1 MSTAPE
7 YLSPAS
13 GLPPAAAVAAASS
26 QRWVELSVL
35 LRELE
40 NNSGPDP
47 AAPVLGPAGDE
58 HLVRA
63 RLGVAAGLFT
73 ALQCKNALVAAHALR
88 VAVACSGWAMKL
100 NLAEAERDAI
110 EIAGL
115 LHDIGIIGVPDQILL
130 KPGSLEADEAAV
142 MTHSRKA
149 SLEIL
154 HRSGCPARVLEI
166 VGHVWA
172 WYDGS
177 QPDYRACGEELP
189 LGSRM
194 IAIVEAYDAMIT
206 DRAHRPA
213 SPRERAISELF
224 GSAGTQFDPELV
236 RQFEEFCR
244 EDQAV
249 LRCEVA
255 HRWLTTL
262 DPAATD
268 AHWANGI
275 AAAGGE
281 PAVDG
286 LFHGR
291 LLDNMYDAVVFIDA
305 EGRVKL
311 WNRGAERLT
320 GLSGGSICGQPWHD
334 SLLEISDEKGQPVR
348 EADSPV
354 YTAIRCGAQ
363 SLRRLKILGR
373 GQRLMA
379 VDCHAIPVIDR
390 KGVTQGAVLLFHD
403 ASSEISLEQRC
414 QSLHEKATKDPL
426 TQVANRAEFDRVHA
440 MFVAAHQQQHVPCGL
455 IMCDLDH
462 FKLVNDTYG
471 HQAGDE
477 AIKSLASLLKSSCRP
492 GDLVARYGGEEFV
505 MLCAD
510 CDNATAT
517 SRAEQIRKSLS
528 QLSQPSMEGRT
539 VTCSFG
545 VTEIQAG
552 DTPETMLRRSDR
564 ALLTAKTSGRNTVVQ
579 LGSGIRDEQPEA
591 PQPGGHSSRGAW
603 PKDLIERDMVTL
615 VPVKMAIEKL
625 RGFVADHR
633 ARIISVDGNRVK
645 LEIDDRPMSRFRRL
659 TDRPTT
665 FSMDLRFEEERAK
678 SERAGPVQSPGSG
691 GTTRTRIK
699 VAIGPRTNRDRRRK
713 GMADKARAVL
723 ASFRSYLMAIEEETP
738 AEGTMTSV
746 KRILGPWLRM

>member
-7 YLSPAS
+7 YLNSASP
-13 GLPPAAAVAAASS
+13 LPQAAVVVPPS
-26 QRWVELSVL
+26 QDRWGELCAL

-40 NNSGPDP
+40 TSGGADP
-47 AAPVLGPAGDE
+47 AAPVLGLAGDE
-58 HLVRA
+58 RLVRA
-63 RLGVAAGLFT
+63 RLGVASGLFT
-73 ALQCKNALVAAHALR
+73 ALQCKNAVVAARALR
-88 VAVACSGWAMKL
+88 EAVACSGWAMKL
-100 NLAEAERDAI
+100 NLAEADRDAI
-110 EIAGL
+110 EIAAL
-115 LHDIGIIGVPDQILL
+115 LHDIGIVGVPDHILL
-130 KPGSLEADEAAV
+130 NSDAPEADRAVV
-142 MTHSRKA
+142 MTRARKA

-154 HRSGCPARVLEI
+154 HRSGSPAKVLEI
-166 VGHVWA
+166 VGHLRA

-177 QPDYRACGEELP
+177 DPAYRVSGDAIP

-206 DRAHRPA
+206 DGNSRPA
-213 SPRERAISELF
+213 APRERALSELF
-224 GSAGTQFDPELV
+224 ARSGTQFDPELV
-236 RQFEEFCR
+236 RQFQEFCQ

-249 LRCEVA
+249 MRCEVA

-262 DPAATD
+262 DPAASD
-268 AHWANGI
+268 APWAGRLPG
-275 AAAGGE
+275 ADGE
-281 PAVDG
+281 PTIDG

-305 EGRVKL
+305 QGRVTH

-320 GLSGGSICGQPWHD
+320 GVGGGSVCGQPWQD
-334 SLLEISDEKGQPVR
+334 SLLELSDEKGQPVH

-354 YTAIRCGAQ
+354 YTAIHCGAQ
-363 SLRRLKILGR
+363 SLRRLRILGR
-373 GQRLMA
+373 GQRRLA

-390 KGVTQGAVLLFHD
+390 KGVTHGAVLLFHD

-440 MFVAAHQQQHVPCGL
+440 MFVAAHQQQRVPCGL

-517 SRAEQIRKSLS
+517 SRADQVRKSLS
-528 QLSQPSMEGRT
+528 QLSQASMEGRT

-545 VTEIQAG
+545 VTEIQPG
-552 DTPETMLRRSDR
+552 DTPETMLRRADR
-564 ALLTAKTSGRNTVVQ
+564 ALLMAKSNGRNTVVPLGINSSSDDLSDGPQ
-579 LGSGIRDEQPEA
+579 SAYRSSGSGRP
-591 PQPGGHSSRGAW
+591 R
-603 PKDLIERDMVTL
+603 DLIERDLVTP

-633 ARIISVDGNRVK
+633 ARIISVDSNRVQ
-645 LEIDDRPMSRFRRL
+645 LEIDDRPLGRFRRF
-659 TDRPTT
+659 TERPTT
-665 FSMDLRFEEERAK
+665 FSMDLRFEEERVK
-678 SERAGPVQSPGSG
+678 SDRSGPLHSVVA

-699 VAIGPRTNRDRRRK
+699 IAIGPRTNRDRRRK
-713 GMADKARAVL
+713 GMADKAKQVL
-723 ASFRSYLMAIEEETP
+723 ASLRSYLMAIEEDPP
-738 AEGTMTSV
+738 ATGAMTSV
-746 KRILGPWLRM
+746 KRILGPWLG